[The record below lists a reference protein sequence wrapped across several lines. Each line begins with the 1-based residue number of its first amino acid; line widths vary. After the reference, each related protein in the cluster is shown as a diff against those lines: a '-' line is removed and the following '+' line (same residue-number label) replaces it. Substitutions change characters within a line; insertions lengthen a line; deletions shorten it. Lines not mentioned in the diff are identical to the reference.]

1 MTDRPTN
8 EEQKAQAETP
18 TMPDFSRYMVCDSYA
33 IPATDTTT
41 VGGAPEPHRRLSRQ
55 QLISGVVILVESRKP
70 YRISRKA

>member
-41 VGGAPEPHRRLSRQ
+41 VGGAPEPHRQ
-55 QLISGVVILVESRKP
+55 
-70 YRISRKA
+70 